1 MHHPFF
7 PLIQKGRQTRA
18 TAWQQAMQAGSL
30 PTQGHAPSTPLGRT
44 LAFGLAVSAVFT
56 LLVLGLAWSWNPM
69 HLFHSPDG
77 SPVWSEI
84 LPLGAIVFLLTFL
97 LWLPVSFL
105 FTLTNPRTYDP
116 NQLTTP
122 DF

>member
-18 TAWQQAMQAGSL
+18 TAWQRAMQTGSL
-30 PTQGHAPSTPLGRT
+30 PAPGQAPPAPLGRT
-44 LAFGLAVSAVFT
+44 LALGLVVSAIFT

-69 HLFHSPDG
+69 HLFHTPDG
-77 SPVWSEI
+77 SAVWSEI

-105 FTLTNPRTYDP
+105 LTLTGPRPHDP

-122 DF
+122 DL